1 MTSPYEQRTRTQR
14 GSMTWA
20 RSHSLLVTDLLTPSL
35 ELFLLNNTYP
45 GCLGSGDQERKG
57 GKKYIKE
64 KSALS
69 MVKVKDAKV
78 KRNFCKSFSDNTE
91 KQPSM

>member
-69 MVKVKDAKV
+69 MVKIKDAKV

>member
-20 RSHSLLVTDLLTPSL
+20 RSHSSLVTDLLTPSL
-35 ELFLLNNTYP
+35 ELFLLNNPTQVAW
-45 GCLGSGDQERKG
+45 GQETRKG
-57 GKKYIKE
+57 KEEKIYIKE

-69 MVKVKDAKV
+69 MVKIKDQ
-78 KRNFCKSFSDNTE
+78 TE
-91 KQPSM
+91 FLQVLLRQH